1 MDHFQYRDGQLFCED
16 VAVDRIARDLG
27 TPLYLY
33 SKATLVHHYRGLA
46 DAFAELDPWVC
57 YSIKSCGNLHLCKT
71 LVEQGA
77 GMDVVSGGEVH
88 RARLAGADLSKCV
101 FAGVGKTDAEIAYA
115 LEHGV
120 GVFNIES
127 EPEFENVAA
136 IAQRMGRTARAALRV
151 NPDVADSKTHAK
163 TTTGAKAT
171 KFGVDLERA
180 PAFFARYG
188 KHPAL
193 KLTAVHIHIG
203 SPIYSAEPYVRAL
216 DKVLPMIDDLREA
229 GHTID
234 LLDIGGGFAAD
245 YETGASPNYADYAKD
260 IVPKLRRFKK
270 EGGTI
275 VIEPGRTIAANAGVL
290 VGRVQYVK
298 TGGPKK
304 FVILDTGMNHLIRP
318 TLYNAWQF
326 VWPTSV
332 APNHTPERRGP
343 DQPMPGLE
351 TCDVVGPVCETG
363 DYLAQDRALPPVA
376 RGDLVAVFSSGAYG
390 MVMASNYNALPRPA
404 EALVEGDD
412 YRLIRRRETYE
423 DLVGPELEVEPQ
435 PVTA

>member
-1 MDHFQYRDGQLFCED
+1 MDHFHYQDGQLQCEG
-16 VAVDRIARDLG
+16 VAIDRLARELG
-27 TPLYLY
+27 TPLYVY
-33 SKATLVHHYRGLA
+33 SKATLLHHYRALA
-46 DAFAELDPWVC
+46 DAFAELEPWVC
-57 YSIKSCGNLHLCKT
+57 YSIKSCGNLNLCKV
-71 LVEQGA
+71 LVEAGA

-88 RARLAGADLSKCV
+88 RARLAGADLSRCV

-151 NPDVADSKTHAK
+151 NPDVADAKTHAK

-171 KFGVDLERA
+171 KFGVDIERA
-180 PAFFARYG
+180 AAFFEKYG
-188 KHPAL
+188 RHPAL
-193 KLTAVHIHIG
+193 RLSAIHIHIG
-203 SPIYSAEPYVRAL
+203 SPIYSAEPYVRAIQ
-216 DKVLPMIDDLREA
+216 KVLGLVDRLRDA
-229 GHTID
+229 GFPVD

-245 YETGASPNYADYAKD
+245 YETGASPPYADYAKD
-260 IVPKLRRFKK
+260 IVPLLRPFRAA
-270 EGGTI
+270 GGAI
-275 VIEPGRTIAANAGVL
+275 VLEPGRTIAANAGVL

-298 TGGPKK
+298 TGGAKK

-326 VWPTSV
+326 VWPAAV
-332 APNHTPERRGP
+332 APNHEPDRRAA
-343 DQPMPGLE
+343 DLQMPGLE

-404 EALVEGDD
+404 EALVDGDD
-412 YRLIRRRETYE
+412 FHLIRRRETYD
-423 DLVGPELEVEPQ
+423 DLVAPELNLEPAA
-435 PVTA
+435 V